1 MLLKLNFSRSIDPTH
16 PHVSLEAVKLKAA
29 VCLVPPDGHD
39 KTLEAITI
47 AGEVKGVDRF
57 HPIVQGRL
65 EGFCL
70 WILV

>member
-1 MLLKLNFSRSIDPTH
+1 M
-16 PHVSLEAVKLKAA
+16 AA

-57 HPIVQGRL
+57 HPIVQGRV